1 MHGKKD
7 SSSIMRNYGNMVLQ
21 KENDNKNQTSSHGI
35 LWSEREFKIAV

>member
-21 KENDNKNQTSSHGI
+21 KENDNKNKLQVMEYCGPKENS
-35 LWSEREFKIAV
+35 K